1 MKRIAVTLGLTLAL
15 LILVVLV
22 GPALVPWNEFRSRVA
37 DGLAGLT
44 GRQVVIDGD
53 LNLTLLPVPTLT
65 AGDVRLLDNGE
76 PLARIGRVGMRVRPW
91 PLLQGQVHI
100 EQLALDDAEMRAILP
115 ADGPARWPI
124 ALSSLGGA
132 VQVEG
137 VTLSAGS
144 LAIERA
150 GGDVIRLAGLSGE
163 LTAGGP
169 SGPFEVTATGS
180 LDGAPARFSLNAA
193 RKSANGA
200 IPVRALLALTDAKA
214 ELRFTGT
221 LPPAG
226 GDLRLDGD
234 VALLGPDAAP
244 VLRLVQHLAG
254 MELPAEAMGGTGEG
268 VGKAPALSLRG
279 RLSLSRQ
286 SVGMD
291 GIDLQWGD
299 SRATGSVEIPRSSD
313 GVGSVVL
320 AFTALDLDGLGSDL
334 PGLSPWL
341 LRANLTLDL
350 LADQGR
356 WRGDIL
362 RDLRLV
368 GRLGGGVLGE
378 ADLSATLPGST
389 ALTLKGAADFSGDQ
403 PVLGADL
410 DLKSDSV
417 RDTLA
422 WAGVAMETVPL
433 ERLRQARLTGRLSG
447 KPQDMALT
455 DAKGSVDTTAFSGA
469 VTLSRRDRMGLGL
482 RLDLDRLDLDA
493 YRTKDAPPLW
503 PVLKP
508 LLADIDL
515 TLEGKAAQLL
525 VAGLPIEGLALDAGW
540 TGGALTLRDAA
551 ADGVA
556 GIKVKASGHLSDN
569 DGEASHLT
577 LTGSGSSLA
586 PLLRALGR
594 PDPVLAE
601 RLGPVAVEARLVGDA
616 AKLSV
621 DIRADALGG
630 TTQLGGSIGNPS
642 GRQDAQ
648 LDVKLRSTLPDSAN
662 LLRLLMPDWRP
673 AGPLG
678 PLDLYAGI
686 TGPLSGTLVLDG
698 VTGQFAGHNANGTL
712 TWTPAPADGA
722 GPARLDGKLSLSVLD
737 ADLVIPA
744 LTRDGAAWDL
754 GWTRRLNGKL
764 DVSVP
769 QLTLGGEK
777 LGNVTLPL
785 TIGNGLIRVEG
796 AAGRWQGG
804 DVTLTGAL
812 EQTERSGLAT
822 DEEPGPVPLSG
833 SVNLAVK
840 DAVTPGWLAGPSLG
854 IGGGRLDLS
863 LTGTGAGP
871 TPRALLSALAG
882 EGKASLRDGSITGLD
897 LALVGKKLSEGG
909 PKGPTQLRTA
919 LRAKGVTGFDSLS
932 LSFTLAD
939 QVAALSGI
947 EAAGPAGRMNG
958 AGRWSWQAR
967 TLDLGV
973 TVTPASPAD
982 APPLTINLTGPDQS
996 SVRTLDVATAD
1007 SWLGKREADRL
1018 AKQAA
1023 AAEAAEAAKAK
1034 AAEAAKPKP
1043 PAPAAPK
1050 PQPAP
1055 PQKPAAKSEKE
1066 GTVQGILDRLKGN
1079 P

>member
-1 MKRIAVTLGLTLAL
+1 VKRIAVTLGLTLAL

-100 EQLALDDAEMRAILP
+100 EQLALDEAEMRAILP

-144 LAIERA
+144 LAMERA

-163 LTAGGP
+163 LMAGGP
-169 SGPFEVTATGS
+169 TGPFEVTATGA

-200 IPVRALLALTDAKA
+200 VPVRALLALPDAKA

-234 VALLGPDAAP
+234 V
-244 VLRLVQHLAG
+244 
-254 MELPAEAMGGTGEG
+254 
-268 VGKAPALSLRG
+268 
-279 RLSLSRQ
+279 
-286 SVGMD
+286 
-291 GIDLQWGD
+291 ILQGGD
-299 SRATGSVEIPRSSD
+299 SRATGSVEIPRAGD
-313 GVGSVVL
+313 GVGAVVL
-320 AFTALDLDGLGSDL
+320 AFTALDLDGLGADL

-356 WRGDIL
+356 WRGDIV
-362 RDLRLV
+362 RDLRLI
-368 GRLGGGVLGE
+368 GRLGGGVLGDAE
-378 ADLSATLPGST
+378 LSATLPGGTSI
-389 ALTLKGAADFSGDQ
+389 TLKGAADFSGEQ
-403 PVLGADL
+403 PVVGADI
-410 DLKSDSV
+410 DLAANSL
-417 RDTLA
+417 RDTLS

-455 DAKGSVDTTAFSGA
+455 DAKGSVDTTSFNGA
-469 VTLSRRDRMGLGL
+469 ITLSRRDRAGLGL

-493 YRTKDAPPLW
+493 YRTKEAPPLW

-508 LLADIDL
+508 LLDGVDL
-515 TLEGKAAQLL
+515 TLEGKAGQLV
-525 VAGLPIEGLALDAGW
+525 VAGLPLDGLSLDAGW

-551 ADGVA
+551 AHAVA
-556 GIKVKASGHLSDN
+556 GIKVKASGHLSDKE
-569 DGEASHLT
+569 GEASHLT
-577 LTGSGSSLA
+577 LTASGGTLA

-594 PDPVLAE
+594 PDPVLAD
-601 RLGPVAVEARLVGDA
+601 RLGPVSLEARLVGDA

-630 TTQLGGSIGNPS
+630 TTQVGGSIGNPTAKDEA
-642 GRQDAQ
+642 R

-678 PLDLYAGI
+678 PLDLFAGI
-686 TGPLSGTLVLDG
+686 TGPLGGTLVLDG
-698 VTGQFAGHNANGTL
+698 VTGQFAGHNANGAL
-712 TWTPAPADGA
+712 TWVPAPADGSA
-722 GPARLDGKLSLSVLD
+722 PARLDGKLSLSVLD
-737 ADLVIPA
+737 ADLVMPA

-754 GWTRRLNGKL
+754 GWTRAVNGKL
-764 DVSVP
+764 EMSVP

-777 LGNVTLPL
+777 LGAVTLPL

-804 DVTLTGAL
+804 DVTLSGAL
-812 EQTERSGLAT
+812 EQTDRSGLAT

-833 SVNLAVK
+833 SINLAVK
-840 DAVTPGWLAGPSLG
+840 DAVTPGWLTGPSLG
-854 IGGGRLDLS
+854 VGGGRFDLT

-882 EGKASLRDGSITGLD
+882 EGKASLRGGSVTGLD
-897 LALVGKKLSEGG
+897 LALVGKRLAEAG

-919 LRAKGVTGFDSLS
+919 LRAKGETGFETLS
-932 LSFTLAD
+932 LSVTLAD
-939 QVAALSGI
+939 KVAALSGI
-947 EAAGPAGRMNG
+947 EAVGPAGRMTG

-967 TLDLGV
+967 TLDLGL
-973 TVTPASPAD
+973 TVKPASPAD
-982 APPLTINLTGPDQS
+982 APAMSINLTGPDQS
-996 SVRTLDVATAD
+996 TVRTLDVAAAD
-1007 SWLGKREADRL
+1007 TWLGKREAERL

-1043 PAPAAPK
+1043 PAPVPAASKPEAKPAPK
-1050 PQPAP
+1050 P
-1055 PQKPAAKSEKE
+1055 EKE
-1066 GTVQGILDRLKGN
+1066 GTVQGILERLKGN